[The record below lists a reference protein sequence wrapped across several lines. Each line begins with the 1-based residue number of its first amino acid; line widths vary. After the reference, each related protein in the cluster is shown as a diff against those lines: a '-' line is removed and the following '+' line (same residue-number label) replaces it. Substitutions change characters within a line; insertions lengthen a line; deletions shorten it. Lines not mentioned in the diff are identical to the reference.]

1 MHLLFMIFKAQCFL
15 QYLVR
20 KTISHLDFIFNYVHK
35 NINVHKHPQSYNHS
49 YLSKKKTFVII
60 DCYLLLGH
68 RELNMEKI
76 V

>member
-49 YLSKKKTFVII
+49 HLSKKKR
-60 DCYLLLGH
+60 L
-68 RELNMEKI
+68 
-76 V
+76 